1 MKTKRVPTTTTT
13 THNDGRSTKSVRARF
28 KSSIDSIANIPG
40 LTEQDVHALC
50 SLLGIKTGR

>member
-1 MKTKRVPTTTTT
+1 MKTKHVPTTTTAT
-13 THNDGRSTKSVRARF
+13 RKDGRGTKSVRAQF

-50 SLLGIKTGR
+50 SLLGKAVR